1 MKDSKNSDFMQE
13 HISQKQTFPILGMSC
28 AACAAR
34 VDKTLNQQNGVT
46 EASVNYAA
54 ATATVVYDPTCC
66 TPDSLKKAIQDAG
79 YDLVIESDPDLSEQ
93 KAEEAHQLRY
103 RQLKFRTTW
112 AIILSIP
119 IIVIS
124 MFLMGLPYANY
135 ITWILSTP
143 VVCWLG
149 RDFYRNAWR
158 QLKHKTA
165 NMDTLVANSTGIA
178 YLFSLFN
185 LFFPEFWLSRGI
197 HPHVYFEAA
206 SVIIA
211 FILLGRLL
219 EERAKGN
226 TSEAIKKLMGLQP
239 QNVTRITTNGTE
251 ETIHIRQVQP
261 GDCLLVRPGERVAVD
276 GTVNQGSSYVD
287 ESMLSGEPVPVL
299 KEKGASV
306 FAGTINQKG
315 SFRFTA
321 DKVGTDTLLAHI
333 IHLVQDAQGS
343 KAPVQKL
350 VDRIAAVFVPT
361 IMGIALLS
369 FVLWMVFG
377 GNNGFTQGLLAAVT
391 VLIIACPCALGLA
404 TPTAIMVGIGK
415 GAEMG
420 ILIKD
425 AESLESA
432 QRINAIVLDKT
443 GTITEGNPKVTD
455 YHEIAGTD
463 TRDLFFS
470 LEQLSEHPLAEAVT
484 RYLNGKT
491 LPVDN
496 FESLTGKG
504 IQGRIAGTTYYAG
517 NTSLLKE
524 KGIIIPEAVL
534 TKAQE
539 LTTEAKTVIWLA
551 DDRQVLALTAISDTL
566 KLTSSEAIHLLQ
578 KRGIDVYMLTGD
590 NEATA
595 RAISEKAGIQHYRAG
610 VLPEEK
616 ARFIQSLQQAGK
628 HVAMVGDGINDSAA
642 LAQADLSIAMGK
654 GSDIAMDVA
663 KMTIIS
669 SDLRK
674 IADAIELSAQTVR
687 TIRENLFWAFIYN
700 LIGVPIAAG
709 ILYPINGFLLNP
721 MIAGAAMAMSSVS
734 VVTNSLRLKRKRMH
748 TSHAD
753 TPAVY
758 ETMPVETQPMA
769 DTPSAEEAKE
779 TAPETTDALT
789 QTYRIEG
796 MMCNHCRMHVEK
808 ALNMPGEMSA
818 TVTLDP
824 PEAVISFSNKE
835 KSIEEL
841 QNILTE
847 KAGDYQIYEK

>member
-1 MKDSKNSDFMQE
+1 MQE

-504 IQGRIAGTTYYAG
+504 IQGRIA
-517 NTSLLKE
+517 
-524 KGIIIPEAVL
+524 
-534 TKAQE
+534 
-539 LTTEAKTVIWLA
+539 
-551 DDRQVLALTAISDTL
+551 
-566 KLTSSEAIHLLQ
+566 
-578 KRGIDVYMLTGD
+578 
-590 NEATA
+590 
-595 RAISEKAGIQHYRAG
+595 
-610 VLPEEK
+610 
-616 ARFIQSLQQAGK
+616 
-628 HVAMVGDGINDSAA
+628 
-642 LAQADLSIAMGK
+642 
-654 GSDIAMDVA
+654 
-663 KMTIIS
+663 
-669 SDLRK
+669 
-674 IADAIELSAQTVR
+674 
-687 TIRENLFWAFIYN
+687 
-700 LIGVPIAAG
+700 
-709 ILYPINGFLLNP
+709 
-721 MIAGAAMAMSSVS
+721 SV
-734 VVTNSLRLKRKRMH
+734 T
-748 TSHAD
+748 
-753 TPAVY
+753 
-758 ETMPVETQPMA
+758 
-769 DTPSAEEAKE
+769 
-779 TAPETTDALT
+779 
-789 QTYRIEG
+789 
-796 MMCNHCRMHVEK
+796 
-808 ALNMPGEMSA
+808 
-818 TVTLDP
+818 
-824 PEAVISFSNKE
+824 
-835 KSIEEL
+835 
-841 QNILTE
+841 
-847 KAGDYQIYEK
+847 